1 MMTATRTQLWHT
13 AVFHEVMKSCQNHPE
28 RFKNEKPSSQVLY
41 RRHVPALHLGWC
53 DRHHPLQCNNIPKYS
68 ETVRTWSMDSITFFL
83 SAIKYFNLLTAL
95 ILKCGGRNLN
105 EDDRQFTSS
114 SLYQVFLIWSHFYT
128 GCMMTKIKTSH
139 SFFKLKLTYSFSLL
153 CFSSASASRALA
165 CCSLASV
172 SFCCRSRRLLIF
184 SKLCRDKQSQ
194 PQTVAFFIHP
204 SADSFVDE

>member
-1 MMTATRTQLWHT
+1 MR
-13 AVFHEVMKSCQNHPE
+13 NHPPKSYTGDDTS
-28 RFKNEKPSSQVLY
+28 RHCTWDGVIGTIHCSVTTFQSIQKLSVRGAWIPSL
-41 RRHVPALHLGWC
+41 
-53 DRHHPLQCNNIPKYS
+53 
-68 ETVRTWSMDSITFFL
+68 FFL

-105 EDDRQFTSS
+105 EDYRQFTSS
-114 SLYQVFLIWSHFYT
+114 SLYQVFIIWSHFYT